1 MLNQNFFAELS
12 ELICTRISH
21 DLIGNIGAVANAVEL
36 MDEDPEAIDDAKPI
50 LSISSKVLTARLKFF
65 RLAFGLN
72 NTGVKTIAEITAPA
86 EEYIATVGSRTA
98 PIKLN
103 FNISTPALY
112 KIVML
117 GIMVMSDVFIR
128 GGELS
133 ISETVNGLTFTA
145 DSQSALSA
153 GKLAVMQKVLNA
165 EIPAEN
171 PAQSAPLIYMMR
183 LLNDTPV
190 KITVSYTEKQAVL
203 QIA

>member
-1 MLNQNFFAELS
+1 
-12 ELICTRISH
+12 
-21 DLIGNIGAVANAVEL
+21 

-128 GGELS
+128 GGELR

-165 EIPAEN
+165 EMPAEN

>member
-36 MDEDPEAIDDAKPI
+36 MDEDPEAVDDAKPI

-72 NTGVKTIAEITAPA
+72 NTGVKTLAEVINPA
-86 EEYIATVGSRTA
+86 EEYIATIGSRTA

-117 GIMVMSDVFIR
+117 GIMAMGDVFIR
-128 GGELS
+128 GGELK
-133 ISETVNGLTFTA
+133 ISETASGLTFTA

-153 GKLAVMQKVLNA
+153 GKLAVMQEVLNGKMP
-165 EIPAEN
+165 EEN

>member
-36 MDEDPEAIDDAKPI
+36 MDEDPEAIDDAKSI

>member
-145 DSQSALSA
+145 DSQSTLSA
-153 GKLAVMQKVLNA
+153 GKLSVMQKVLNA
-165 EIPAEN
+165 EMPAEN

>member
-36 MDEDPEAIDDAKPI
+36 MDEAPEAIDDAKPI

-86 EEYIATVGSRTA
+86 EEYIATVGSRTS

-128 GGELS
+128 GGELR

-165 EIPAEN
+165 EMPAEN

>member
-72 NTGVKTIAEITAPA
+72 NTGVKTTAEIIKQS
-86 EEYIATVGSRTA
+86 EEYIATIGSHTS

-103 FNISTPALY
+103 FNFSTPALY

-117 GIMVMSDVFIR
+117 GIMIMADVFIR
-128 GGELS
+128 GGELN
-133 ISETVNGLTFTA
+133 IAETANGLTFTA

-153 GKLAVMQKVLNA
+153 GKLAVMQEVLTGKM
-165 EIPAEN
+165 PAEN

-190 KITVSYTEKQAVL
+190 KVTVSYTEKQAVL

>member
-72 NTGVKTIAEITAPA
+72 NTGVKTTAEIIKQS
-86 EEYIATVGSRTA
+86 EEYIATIGSHTS

-103 FNISTPALY
+103 FNFSTPALY

-117 GIMVMSDVFIR
+117 GIMIMADVFIR
-128 GGELS
+128 GGELN
-133 ISETVNGLTFTA
+133 IAETANGLTFTA
-145 DSQSALSA
+145 DSQSTLSS
-153 GKLAVMQKVLNA
+153 GKLAVMQEVLTGKM
-165 EIPAEN
+165 PAEN

>member
-128 GGELS
+128 GGELR

-165 EIPAEN
+165 EMPAEN

>member
-72 NTGVKTIAEITAPA
+72 NTGVKTTAEIIKQS
-86 EEYIATVGSRTA
+86 EEYIATIGSHTS

-103 FNISTPALY
+103 FNFSTPALY

-117 GIMVMSDVFIR
+117 GIMIMADVFIR
-128 GGELS
+128 GGELN
-133 ISETVNGLTFTA
+133 IAETANGLTITA
-145 DSQSALSA
+145 DSQSALSS
-153 GKLAVMQKVLNA
+153 GKLAVMQEVLTGKM
-165 EIPAEN
+165 PAEN
-171 PAQSAPLIYMMR
+171 PAQSAPLIYMKR

>member
-1 MLNQNFFAELS
+1 MRNQNFFAELS

-36 MDEDPEAIDDAKPI
+36 MDEDPEGIDDAKPI

-72 NTGVKTIAEITAPA
+72 NTGVKNTADIITPT
-86 EEYIATVGSRTA
+86 EEYIATIGSHTA

-103 FNISTPALY
+103 FNLSTPALY

-117 GIMVMSDVFIR
+117 GVMVMADVFIR
-128 GGELS
+128 GGELN
-133 ISETVNGLTFTA
+133 IAETANGLTFTA

-153 GKLAVMQKVLNA
+153 GKLAVMQEVLNGKM
-165 EIPAEN
+165 PQEN

-183 LLNDTPV
+183 LIDGTPV
-190 KITVSYTEKQAVL
+190 KLTLTYSEKQAVL

>member
-36 MDEDPEAIDDAKPI
+36 MDEDPEAIDDAKSI

-65 RLAFGLN
+65 RLVFGLN

-98 PIKLN
+98 PIKLD

>member
-36 MDEDPEAIDDAKPI
+36 MDEDPEAIDDAKSI

-65 RLAFGLN
+65 RLVFGLN

-153 GKLAVMQKVLNA
+153 GKLAIMQKVLNA
-165 EIPAEN
+165 EMPAEN

>member
-1 MLNQNFFAELS
+1 MLNQNFFAELP

-36 MDEDPEAIDDAKPI
+36 MDEDPEAVDDAKPI

-72 NTGVKTIAEITAPA
+72 NTGIKTLAEVINPA
-86 EEYIATVGSRTA
+86 EEYIATIGSRTS

-103 FNISTPALY
+103 FNLSTPALY

-117 GIMVMSDVFIR
+117 GIMAMGDIFIR
-128 GGELS
+128 GGELK
-133 ISETVNGLTFTA
+133 ISETASGLTFTA

-153 GKLAVMQKVLNA
+153 GKLAVMQEVLNGKMP
-165 EIPAEN
+165 EEN

-183 LLNDTPV
+183 LLNDSAV
-190 KITVSYTEKQAVL
+190 NITIAASENKAVL

>member
-65 RLAFGLN
+65 RLVFGLN

-165 EIPAEN
+165 EMPAEN

>member
-117 GIMVMSDVFIR
+117 GIMVMSDVFVR

-165 EIPAEN
+165 EMPAEN

>member
-36 MDEDPEAIDDAKPI
+36 MDEDPEAVDDAKPI

-128 GGELS
+128 GGELR

-145 DSQSALSA
+145 DSQSTLSA

-165 EIPAEN
+165 EMPAEN

>member
-36 MDEDPEAIDDAKPI
+36 MDEDPEAIDDAKSI

-65 RLAFGLN
+65 RLVFGLN

-103 FNISTPALY
+103 FNISAPALY

>member
-1 MLNQNFFAELS
+1 MLNQNFFAELP

-72 NTGVKTIAEITAPA
+72 NTGVKTLAEVINPA
-86 EEYIATVGSRTA
+86 EEYIATIGSRTA

-117 GIMVMSDVFIR
+117 GIMAMGDVFIR
-128 GGELS
+128 GGELK
-133 ISETVNGLTFTA
+133 ISETASGLTFTA

-153 GKLAVMQKVLNA
+153 GKLAVMQEVLNGKMP
-165 EIPAEN
+165 EEN

>member
-1 MLNQNFFAELS
+1 MLNQNFFAELP

-36 MDEDPEAIDDAKPI
+36 MDEDPEAVDDAKPI

-72 NTGVKTIAEITAPA
+72 NTGVKTLAEVINPA
-86 EEYIATVGSRTA
+86 EEYIATIGSRTS

-103 FNISTPALY
+103 FNLSTPALY

-117 GIMVMSDVFIR
+117 GIMAMGDVFIR
-128 GGELS
+128 GGELK
-133 ISETVNGLTFTA
+133 ISETASGLTFTA

-153 GKLAVMQKVLNA
+153 GKLAVMQEVLNGKM
-165 EIPAEN
+165 PKEN

-183 LLNDTPV
+183 LLNDSAV
-190 KITVSYTEKQAVL
+190 NITIAASENKAVL

>member
-36 MDEDPEAIDDAKPI
+36 MDEDPEAIDDAKSI

-65 RLAFGLN
+65 RLVFGLN
-72 NTGVKTIAEITAPA
+72 NTGVKTIAEITAPT

>member
-36 MDEDPEAIDDAKPI
+36 MDEDPEAIDDAKSI

-128 GGELS
+128 GGELR

-165 EIPAEN
+165 EMPAEN

>member
-36 MDEDPEAIDDAKPI
+36 MDEDPEAIDDAKSI

-165 EIPAEN
+165 EMPAEN

>member
-21 DLIGNIGAVANAVEL
+21 DLIGNIGAVANAIEL

-65 RLAFGLN
+65 RLVFGLN
-72 NTGVKTIAEITAPA
+72 NTGVKTITEITAPT
-86 EEYIATVGSRTA
+86 EEYIATVGSRAA
-98 PIKLN
+98 PIKLT

-165 EIPAEN
+165 EMPAEN

>member
-72 NTGVKTIAEITAPA
+72 NTGVKTTAEIIKQS
-86 EEYIATVGSRTA
+86 EEYIATIGSHTS

-103 FNISTPALY
+103 FNFSTPALY

-117 GIMVMSDVFIR
+117 GIMIMADVFIR
-128 GGELS
+128 GGELN
-133 ISETVNGLTFTA
+133 IAETANGLTFTA

-165 EIPAEN
+165 EMPAEN

>member
-133 ISETVNGLTFTA
+133 ISETASGLTFTA

-153 GKLAVMQKVLNA
+153 GKLAVMQEVLNGKMP
-165 EIPAEN
+165 EEN

>member
-1 MLNQNFFAELS
+1 MLNQIFFAELS

-145 DSQSALSA
+145 DSQSTLSA

-165 EIPAEN
+165 EMPAEN

>member
-1 MLNQNFFAELS
+1 MLNQNFFAELP

-36 MDEDPEAIDDAKPI
+36 MDEDPEAVDDAKPI

-72 NTGVKTIAEITAPA
+72 NTGVKTLAEVINPA
-86 EEYIATVGSRTA
+86 EEYIATIGSRTS

-103 FNISTPALY
+103 FNLSTPALY

-117 GIMVMSDVFIR
+117 GIMAMGDIFIR
-128 GGELS
+128 GGELK
-133 ISETVNGLTFTA
+133 ISETASGLTFTA
-145 DSQSALSA
+145 DSQSTLSA

-165 EIPAEN
+165 EMPAEN

>member
-72 NTGVKTIAEITAPA
+72 NTGVKTTAEIIKQS
-86 EEYIATVGSRTA
+86 EEYIATIGSHTS

-103 FNISTPALY
+103 FNFSTPALY

-117 GIMVMSDVFIR
+117 GIMIMADVFIR
-128 GGELS
+128 GGELN
-133 ISETVNGLTFTA
+133 IAETANGLTFTA
-145 DSQSALSA
+145 DSQSTLSS
-153 GKLAVMQKVLNA
+153 GKLAVMQEVLNA
-165 EIPAEN
+165 EMPAEN

>member
-21 DLIGNIGAVANAVEL
+21 DLIGNIGAVANAIEL
-36 MDEDPEAIDDAKPI
+36 MDEDPEAIDDAKSI

-128 GGELS
+128 GGELR

-165 EIPAEN
+165 EMPAEN

>member
-165 EIPAEN
+165 EMPAEN

>member
-36 MDEDPEAIDDAKPI
+36 MDDDPEAIDDAKPI

-72 NTGVKTIAEITAPA
+72 NTGVKTTADIITPT
-86 EEYIATVGSRTA
+86 EEYIATIGSRTA

-103 FNISTPALY
+103 FTLATPALY

-117 GIMVMSDVFIR
+117 GIMTMADAFIR
-128 GGELS
+128 GGELN
-133 ISETVNGLTFTA
+133 IAETSSGLTFTS

-153 GKLAVMQKVLNA
+153 GKLAVMQEVLNGKM
-165 EIPAEN
+165 PQEN
-171 PAQSAPLIYMMR
+171 PAQSAPLIYMMH
-183 LLNDTPV
+183 LLNNTPV
-190 KITVSYTEKQAVL
+190 KISFSYSEKQAIM

>member
-36 MDEDPEAIDDAKPI
+36 MDEDPEAIDDAKSI

-165 EIPAEN
+165 EMPAEN

-203 QIA
+203 RIA

>member
-65 RLAFGLN
+65 RLVFGLN

-117 GIMVMSDVFIR
+117 GIMVMSDMFIR

-165 EIPAEN
+165 EMPAEN

-190 KITVSYTEKQAVL
+190 KITISYTEKQAVL

>member
-65 RLAFGLN
+65 RLVFGLN

-153 GKLAVMQKVLNA
+153 GKLAVMQEVLNGKMP
-165 EIPAEN
+165 EEN

>member
-72 NTGVKTIAEITAPA
+72 NTGVKTTAEIIKQS
-86 EEYIATVGSRTA
+86 EEYIATIGSHTS

-103 FNISTPALY
+103 FNFSTPALY

-117 GIMVMSDVFIR
+117 GIMIMADVFIR
-128 GGELS
+128 GGELN
-133 ISETVNGLTFTA
+133 IAETANGLTFTA
-145 DSQSALSA
+145 DSQSTLSA
-153 GKLAVMQKVLNA
+153 GKLAVMQEVLNA
-165 EIPAEN
+165 EMPAEN

>member
-1 MLNQNFFAELS
+1 MLNQNFFAELP

-36 MDEDPEAIDDAKPI
+36 MDEDPEAVDDAKPI

-72 NTGVKTIAEITAPA
+72 NTGVKTLAEVINPA
-86 EEYIATVGSRTA
+86 EEYIATIGSRTA

-117 GIMVMSDVFIR
+117 GIMAMGDVFIR
-128 GGELS
+128 GGELK
-133 ISETVNGLTFTA
+133 ISETASGLTFTA

-153 GKLAVMQKVLNA
+153 GKLAVMQEVLNGKMP
-165 EIPAEN
+165 EEN

>member
-1 MLNQNFFAELS
+1 MLSQNFFAELS

-145 DSQSALSA
+145 DSQSTLSA

-165 EIPAEN
+165 EMPAEN